1 MWKRFAKPEEQYSK
15 RWRVLLVRFIWLPPD
30 QHVCPGVE
38 PRKPWPIGR
47 CSRALIRCSGSGAH
61 TKTQRHVTI
70 VCPQAGPALV
80 RVSSFAAGRRALS
93 SLAVFVVGDRVSCT
107 ITMLVKS
114 VHTTRLVTRAKEFHY
129 CASTRVS
136 QTLMRNE
143 SEGACW
149 RAEMGS
155 RKAAPSA
162 DPDSLMKDLSESV
175 TVETRK
181 MVIYA

>member
-1 MWKRFAKPEEQYSK
+1 M
-15 RWRVLLVRFIWLPPD
+15 VRTRRHRGCNNRTPSGRAYLRT
-30 QHVCPGVE
+30 GV
-38 PRKPWPIGR
+38 
-47 CSRALIRCSGSGAH
+47 
-61 TKTQRHVTI
+61 
-70 VCPQAGPALV
+70 ALV
-80 RVSSFAAGRRALS
+80 REGLPCRAAC
-93 SLAVFVVGDRVSCT
+93 VFVVGDSVSCAV
-107 ITMLVKS
+107 TMLMKS

>member
-114 VHTTRLVTRAKEFHY
+114 VHTTRLETRAKEFHY

-143 SEGACW
+143 SEGAFGALRW
-149 RAEMGS
+149 E
-155 RKAAPSA
+155 AARLHHRPIRIH
-162 DPDSLMKDLSESV
+162 LMKDLSESV